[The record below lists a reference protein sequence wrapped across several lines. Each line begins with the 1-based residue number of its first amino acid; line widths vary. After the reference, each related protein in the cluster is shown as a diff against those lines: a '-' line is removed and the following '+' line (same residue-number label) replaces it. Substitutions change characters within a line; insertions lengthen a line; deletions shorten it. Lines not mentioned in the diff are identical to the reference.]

1 MEKKKL
7 LLVAISVGVF
17 LSLTIGAAILFFAPK
32 DTSAYTMASGKGVQA
47 VDTGINVPLPSSA
60 TSGPAV
66 KQDPNPQ
73 PSSVDPVDLV
83 RQPKDVPGLQQAP
96 EGANRQGDGFYI
108 SGGNGTSK
116 STETVINVPKPTT
129 AAVPDAAPA
138 GRAVSTIAQTT
149 TKPAASVPSAASST
163 NSTAS
168 SASFASSASNSAA
181 VVAPAA
187 TATSKPA
194 AVTAPATPAVT
205 AASKPATVATPAAT
219 VASKPATTTTSAIA
233 AAQTQAK
240 PASTQTKVYNDY
252 WIQTGAFSTIT
263 NAEGVKA
270 TLSSK
275 GITSIIENREVEG
288 KTVFR
293 VRVGPYI
300 SQNEAN
306 YWLALIK
313 SINGFEDSQVRQTQ
327 SRR

>member
-17 LSLTIGAAILFFAPK
+17 LALTIGAAILFFAPK
-32 DTSAYTMASGKGVQA
+32 DVTPYSMASGKPVQA
-47 VDTGINVPLPSSA
+47 VDTGINVPLPQASGSA
-60 TSGPAV
+60 AR
-66 KQDPNPQ
+66 QDSNPQ

-83 RQPKDVPGLQQAP
+83 RQPKEVPGLQQAP
-96 EGANRQGDGFYI
+96 EGANRQGDGFFV
-108 SGGNGTSK
+108 SGSGNSR